1 MHNLAAFL
9 LDPAKLNPLLN
20 VFGAKSYLLFKFN
33 LSARQQIFSGSCFT
47 FWNRPYA
54 VIFASEKRSAGMRQ
68 QNFYFVILP
77 AKHKQTG
84 ADSTPCWH

>member
-1 MHNLAAFL
+1 
-9 LDPAKLNPLLN
+9 
-20 VFGAKSYLLFKFN
+20 
-33 LSARQQIFSGSCFT
+33 
-47 FWNRPYA
+47 
-54 VIFASEKRSAGMRQ
+54 MRQ